1 MRKIL
6 QILYKIDLLRRVVPS
21 VLKIFVRLFK
31 KNIVITKNKKVIF
44 YLNLLNPID
53 REIYLKGNYEEKQI
67 NFLLEQ
73 IQKKDIKIFID
84 IGAHMGFYSMNVS
97 KKKIVTYSFEPVRET
112 FEQLKENKKINNIKN
127 IRLYNLALSDEKKNI
142 KMWVSDKN
150 KTGGYSVYDKRD
162 EELTKYNEE
171 KIIKTKSECDLGDH
185 IMNFKNKKIAIKIDV
200 ERHEK
205 KVLIGLDNILKKN
218 KVIIQIELFDKRKK
232 EIFEHLM
239 KDNYT
244 HFNTIKK
251 DYYFKNFES

>member
-6 QILYKIDLLRRVVPS
+6 QILYKIDLLKRVVPS
-21 VLKIFVRLFK
+21 VLKFFVRLFK
-31 KNIVITKNKKVIF
+31 KNIIITKNKKVIF

-67 NFLLEQ
+67 NFLLEE
-73 IQKKDIKIFID
+73 IRKKDIKIFID
-84 IGAHMGFYSMNVS
+84 IGAHMGFYSINVS
-97 KKKIVTYSFEPVRET
+97 KKKIATYSFEPVRET
-112 FEQLKENKKINNIKN
+112 FEQLKKNKKINNIKN

-162 EELTKYNEE
+162 EELTKYNAE

-185 IMNFKNKKIAIKIDV
+185 IMNFKKKKIAIKIDV

-218 KVIIQIELFDKRKK
+218 KVIVQIELFDKRKK
-232 EIFEHLM
+232 EIFEHLI
-239 KDNYT
+239 KNNYI